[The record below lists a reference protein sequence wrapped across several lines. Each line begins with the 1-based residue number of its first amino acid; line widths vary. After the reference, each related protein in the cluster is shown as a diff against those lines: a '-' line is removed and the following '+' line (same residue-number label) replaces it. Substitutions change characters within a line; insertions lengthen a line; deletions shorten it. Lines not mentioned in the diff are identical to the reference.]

1 MYRSFFKRLIDI
13 LIAFPSILMLSP
25 IIIVTAI
32 IVKLQDGGP
41 AIFKQARVGFK
52 GQDFTLLKFRS
63 MPVNTANVASS
74 ETKVLKITP
83 FGKFIRRSNIDELPQ
98 LFNILRG
105 DMSIVGPRPALASQK
120 ELVDLRMENGA
131 YKCKPGLTGLA
142 QINSYDNMPVS
153 VKAEWDIKYSKKIS
167 FSNDLKIILLTFGY
181 LLKPPPTY

>member
-13 LIAFPSILMLSP
+13 LIAFLSILVFSP

-32 IVKLQDGGP
+32 IIKLQDGGP
-41 AIFKQARVGFK
+41 AIFKQNRVGYK
-52 GQDFTLLKFRS
+52 GYDFVLLKFRS
-63 MPVNTANVASS
+63 MPINTANVASS
-74 ETKVLKITP
+74 ETGFLKITP

-105 DMSIVGPRPALASQK
+105 DMSIVGPRPALASQT

-153 VKAEWDIKYSKKIS
+153 VKADWDIKYAKRIS
-167 FSNDLKIILLTFGY
+167 FLNDMKIILFTFGY